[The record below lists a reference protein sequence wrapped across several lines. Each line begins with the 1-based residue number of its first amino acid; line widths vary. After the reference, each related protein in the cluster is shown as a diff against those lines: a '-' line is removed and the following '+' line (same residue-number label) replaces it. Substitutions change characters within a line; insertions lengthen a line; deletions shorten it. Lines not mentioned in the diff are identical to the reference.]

1 MLSITFLTFV
11 SSAIGTATGFG
22 SSTILLPILAIFY
35 PFQEMLLFVGILHL
49 ANDLWKVILF
59 RDGLRWDIVLRFG
72 IVGAFAGV
80 LGAELTLGIAESALA
95 RMLGF
100 LILLFAV
107 FTLWDPNVRF
117 PSGDKAQSAAGA
129 TSGFLAGLTGIGGPV
144 HALALA
150 ELKLKKHVYL
160 ATAGMIAIVIDI
172 PRLSTYLLEGVRIR
186 SGLLWGLP
194 LFLIAS
200 FLGAKVA
207 QRYVDAVPDKLF
219 RKIVLGFLAVVG
231 MFLLIF
237 GQAL

>member
-1 MLSITFLTFV
+1 
-11 SSAIGTATGFG
+11 
-22 SSTILLPILAIFY
+22 
-35 PFQEMLLFVGILHL
+35 
-49 ANDLWKVILF
+49 
-59 RDGLRWDIVLRFG
+59 
-72 IVGAFAGV
+72 
-80 LGAELTLGIAESALA
+80 
-95 RMLGF
+95 
-100 LILLFAV
+100 
-107 FTLWDPNVRF
+107 
-117 PSGDKAQSAAGA
+117 
-129 TSGFLAGLTGIGGPV
+129 V